1 MRFLYPLYH
10 LYHRYFRNHRNYN
23 DDPPPPPSIS
33 PLEALQSSL
42 NFVHEWSIFFNV
54 DESHNTEHSKEALFW
69 FLEIMKQQ
77 HLSTDPFD
85 STTLL
90 IAMHG
95 IILHDVLDKK
105 YMKDNSQ
112 LQSYSILL
120 ENHLRSVLP
129 VEEDVTLLMRVM
141 DSISYSKTVT
151 EDGVQ
156 FPEWIPETGKWW
168 DIYHWVRE
176 SDLLASYNLT
186 RMIHFRFRE
195 IPVDQYED
203 PDTWSVVV
211 TDVLALYHK
220 RIATLLEKGL
230 FLHPEALEIAKHL
243 HYISSLKIQQLSP
256 SVIVPEPEW
265 TFFTMVHKVSWSSML
280 EPSIIRLLQTSK

>member
-1 MRFLYPLYH
+1 
-10 LYHRYFRNHRNYN
+10 
-23 DDPPPPPSIS
+23 
-33 PLEALQSSL
+33 LEALQSSL
-42 NFVHEWSIFFNV
+42 DFVHEWSIFFNV
-54 DESHNTEHSKEALFW
+54 DESHNVQHSKEALFW
-69 FLEIMKQQ
+69 FLEIMKLQDK
-77 HLSTDPFD
+77 STDPFD

-105 YMKDNSQ
+105 YMKDHVQ

-120 ENHLRSVLP
+120 EDHLRSVLTE
-129 VEEDVTLLMRVM
+129 EEDVTMLMQVM

-151 EDGVQ
+151 TEGVQ

-176 SDLLASYNLT
+176 SDLLASYNLS

-195 IPVDQYED
+195 IPFDQRHD
-203 PDTWSVVV
+203 ADIWSVVV
-211 TDVLALYHK
+211 NDVLALYHK
-220 RIATLLEKGL
+220 RIATLVEKGL

-243 HYISSLKIQQLSP
+243 HYVSSLKIQQLSP
-256 SVIVPEPEW
+256 SIIVPESEW
-265 TFFTMVHKVSWSSML
+265 TFFTIVHKVSWSTML
-280 EPSIIRLLQTSK
+280 EPSIIRLLQTSKYCSNSSHV